1 MVSGTGKAGKPIRV
15 LAITAAYP
23 TPGSHKGAFL
33 QSEVEGLRDQ
43 GIDVSVMHLQGR
55 RKYVR
60 GAWQTFGASLSGRY
74 DIVHGHY
81 SFCGIDARTQFR
93 LPTVITFWGS
103 DVLQNPVL
111 PDTRQG
117 KFSRRI
123 SPRLAR
129 MADACIVPSQEMA
142 NALPGARLTVVEQ
155 GVNFNAFRPIPQ
167 AEARQAL
174 GLNPDLNHR
183 YILFC
188 ANPALPV
195 KGWPVAEAAVK
206 LMQANGAP
214 VELIPVTGVPHDTV
228 IHYMNACDVLV
239 LPSFWEGGPYVVKE
253 AMACNLPIVATN
265 VGDVAVVTGKTL
277 GCFIAERTPED
288 FADKLW
294 RSLHGPRRTTGRQ
307 DIAHLSRENATA
319 RVIAVYE
326 DVLRRRGRAK
336 K

>member
-43 GIDVSVMHLQGR
+43 GIDVTVMHLQGR
-55 RKYVR
+55 MKYVR
-60 GAWQTFGASLSGRY
+60 GAWRAFWATLGGRY

-81 SFCGIDARTQFR
+81 SFCGVDARAQLR

-155 GVNFNAFRPIPQ
+155 GVNFNAFRPIAQ
-167 AEARQAL
+167 AEARRAL
-174 GLNPDLNHR
+174 GLKPDLNHR

-195 KGWPVAEAAVK
+195 KGWSVAEAAVK
-206 LMQANGAP
+206 LMQSNGAS
-214 VELIPVTGVPHDTV
+214 VELIPVTGVSHDLV

-319 RVIAVYE
+319 RVIAVYD
-326 DVLRRRGRAK
+326 DVLRRRGRTK